1 MVLPVKV
8 FEVRGLEGDP
18 RDTLMGWRE
27 VEELE
32 DEETQLVTEVIDLEQ
47 VEDTVTG
54 VFTRDFMRERVYRR
68 RTRMTPET
76 EEAPFW
82 IVPHEG
88 RHFLVVMAPS
98 VARGVK
104 KMLSN
109 HVAVKIGDILNVDVR
124 ESRIT
129 SETLQRLHEGNP
141 KATNLIWFDNVDIPG
156 VNKLCLSGE
165 GLADTGLYKD
175 YMDHGMIWY
184 VVFTSQAKGYTVGVT
199 RNAVVTNFSKSTM
212 DEFLDF
218 VREDILKLIES

>member
-141 KATNLIWFDNVDIPG
+141 KATNLIWFDNVDIPS

-165 GLADTGLYKD
+165 GIADTGLYKD
-175 YMDHGMIWY
+175 YIDHGMIWY
-184 VVFTSQAKGYTVGVT
+184 VVFKSLAKGYTVGVT
-199 RNAVVTNFSKSTM
+199 RSAVVTNFSKSTV
-212 DEFLDF
+212 DEYIAFI
-218 VREDILKLIES
+218 REDILKLIEG

>member
-27 VEELE
+27 VEALE

-109 HVAVKIGDILNVDVR
+109 HVAVKIGDILNVDIR

-141 KATNLIWFDNVDIPG
+141 KATNLIWFDNVDIPS

-165 GLADTGLYKD
+165 GIADTGLYKD
-175 YMDHGMIWY
+175 YIDHGMIWY
-184 VVFTSQAKGYTVGVT
+184 VVFTSLAKGYTVGIT
-199 RNAVVTNFSKSTM
+199 RSAVVTNFSKSTV
-212 DEFLDF
+212 DEYLAF
-218 VREDILKLIES
+218 VREDILKLIEG

>member
-88 RHFLVVMAPS
+88 RHFLIVMAPS

-109 HVAVKIGDILNVDVR
+109 HVAVKIGDILNVDIR

-141 KATNLIWFDNVDIPG
+141 KATNLIWFDNVDIPS

-165 GLADTGLYKD
+165 GIADTGLYKD
-175 YMDHGMIWY
+175 YIDHGMIWY
-184 VVFTSQAKGYTVGVT
+184 VVFKSLAKGYTVGVT
-199 RNAVVTNFSKSTM
+199 RSAVVTNFSKSTV
-212 DEFLDF
+212 DEYIAFI
-218 VREDILKLIES
+218 REDILKLIEG

>member
-88 RHFLVVMAPS
+88 RHFLIVMAPS

-109 HVAVKIGDILNVDVR
+109 HVAVKIGDILNVDIR

-141 KATNLIWFDNVDIPG
+141 KATNLIWFDNVDIPS
-156 VNKLCLSGE
+156 VNKLCLSG
-165 GLADTGLYKD
+165 
-175 YMDHGMIWY
+175 
-184 VVFTSQAKGYTVGVT
+184 
-199 RNAVVTNFSKSTM
+199 
-212 DEFLDF
+212 
-218 VREDILKLIES
+218 

>member
-109 HVAVKIGDILNVDVR
+109 HVAVKIGEILNVDIR

-141 KATNLIWFDNVDIPG
+141 KATNLIWFDNVDIPA

-165 GLADTGLYKD
+165 GIADTGLYKD
-175 YMDHGMIWY
+175 YIDHGMIWY
-184 VVFTSQAKGYTVGVT
+184 VVFKSLAKGYTVGVT
-199 RNAVVTNFSKSTM
+199 RSAVVTNFSKSTV
-212 DEFLDF
+212 DEYIAF
-218 VREDILKLIES
+218 VREDILKLIEG